1 MTISSGKRA
10 SAWDS
15 VRGMWPSGI
24 GLQFSLEATS
34 PGDSSLT
41 AQSALH
47 LASGQQQHLEL
58 SGWFSSFPRRA
69 PCFAMNLLTSFA
81 CTVSAGWQ
89 SFLTL
94 PIHEHFCTYRW
105 WDQKLC
111 FCFCHS
117 LAQSFKNKWTNNNTE
132 DFFQRE
138 FKDINKIMVTSVT
151 NTVLR

>member
-1 MTISSGKRA
+1 MTMSSGKRA

-24 GLQFSLEATS
+24 GFQFSLDATS

-89 SFLTL
+89 SFLILPYMSTSAPTGDEIRSSVSAFATL
-94 PIHEHFCTYRW
+94 WPKALKTNGPIISRKTFFRENLRTLIRW
-105 WDQKLC
+105 WWHQ
-111 FCFCHS
+111 
-117 LAQSFKNKWTNNNTE
+117 
-132 DFFQRE
+132 
-138 FKDINKIMVTSVT
+138 
-151 NTVLR
+151 